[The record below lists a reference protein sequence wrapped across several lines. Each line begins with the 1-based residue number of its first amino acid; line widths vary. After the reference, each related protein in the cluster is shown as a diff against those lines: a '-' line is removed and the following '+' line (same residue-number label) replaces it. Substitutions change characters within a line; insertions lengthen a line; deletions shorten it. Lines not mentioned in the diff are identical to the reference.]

1 MYTIDDSQKQ
11 RLEEIYNLLNQL
23 TTQGA
28 NNAYV
33 LANAF
38 ARLEQVIKDLQEQKD
53 KLEQPIEVNKETK
66 KGG

>member
-23 TTQGA
+23 TIEGA

-38 ARLEQVIKDLQEQKD
+38 ARLEQIIKDLQEQKE

>member
-23 TTQGA
+23 TIAGA

-38 ARLEQVIKDLQEQKD
+38 ARLEQIIKDLQEQKE

>member
-23 TTQGA
+23 TIAGA

-38 ARLEQVIKDLQEQKD
+38 ARLEQVIKDLQEQKE

>member
-11 RLEEIYNLLNQL
+11 RLEEIFNLLNQL
-23 TTQGA
+23 TIAGA

-38 ARLEQVIKDLQEQKD
+38 ARLEQIIKDLQEQKE